1 MKYISNYGK
10 FNETFLDKLFKGKKT
25 EEKPTQPVKKQE
37 VESNN
42 PDHQLHQYDEELKE
56 SGKVFH
62 FGISDFAKFVKF
74 CKEKKI
80 YDLILAAADADKVL
94 LGDNMKNETAWKNSF
109 FDKDGDFNIEFTGSI
124 ASGGT
129 GKDEIYYARVDAN
142 NYTSYPL
149 AVYDEKL
156 KKYVEY

>member
-1 MKYISNYGK
+1 MKHLK
-10 FNETFLDKLFKGKKT
+10 TFEGMFDFFKKSK
-25 EEKPTQPVKKQE
+25 QPVKKEE
-37 VESNN
+37 VVPVKSNN

-56 SGKVFH
+56 SSKVFH

-109 FDKDGDFNIEFTGSI
+109 FDKNGNFNIIFTGSI

-129 GKDEIYYARVDAN
+129 GEDVIYYARADAHN
-142 NYTSYPL
+142 ATRYPL

>member
-1 MKYISNYGK
+1 MKHLK
-10 FNETFLDKLFKGKKT
+10 TFEGMFDFLKKS
-25 EEKPTQPVKKQE
+25 KQPVKKEE
-37 VESNN
+37 VVPVKSNN

-56 SGKVFH
+56 SSKVFH

-80 YDLILAAADADKVL
+80 YDLILAADADKVL

-109 FDKDGDFNIEFTGSI
+109 FDKNGNFNIIFTGSI

-129 GKDEIYYARVDAN
+129 GEDVIYYARADAHN
-142 NYTSYPL
+142 ATRYPL
-149 AVYDEKL
+149 AVYDEEL